1 MVASNGTDDP
11 VWGSELQGRGALSAF
26 DMMVGLSMITLGLG
40 AVIVSVLN
48 ICAIKKLSIFHNA
61 FGAFWV
67 SKTVA
72 EIGFNLVSVVVS
84 GPVTAL
90 QPKNIPPS
98 LGIAAYICEHYFAAV
113 FCVMNQ
119 CVSINRLIAICL
131 PLKYNAIFSK
141 KITGAIIILAWLEVS
156 ALMSLYFVLP
166 CSLIGYSPQFY
177 EYVYVRSAECDRE
190 TSLMGTFVNRYCTIF
205 CTNTVILDFITFY
218 KIMKIRHTNR
228 RAAKEETFRR
238 NVRFFAQT
246 ALQNV
251 SMMGSLITI
260 VLMNNEKRSGTRV
273 LCATFFDAKIVA
285 SVVNGLCLIFFNPE
299 VRKLL
304 GIRLCCAARHSGNV
318 EPTTS
323 SPPVMN
329 S

>member
-177 EYVYVRSAECDRE
+177 EYVY
-190 TSLMGTFVNRYCTIF
+190 
-205 CTNTVILDFITFY
+205 
-218 KIMKIRHTNR
+218 IRHTNR